1 MVGRAVRCG
10 GCSTSVLWHLLSSE
24 KEHGRCRLPSRPN
37 LSKAPCAVVDVSC
50 MAWPWTRRRSPPWSA
65 IHRLRSDGA
74 IREEPPRHG
83 GGQEAQ
89 GTRCGVARDL
99 RCHEQGASS
108 QDRFGGCPSVAR

>member
-24 KEHGRCRLPSRPN
+24 KEDGRCRLPSRPN

-74 IREEPPRHG
+74 LRAQCSLARANHLDG
-83 GGQEAQ
+83 GGSLRSEGNLQ
-89 GTRCGVARDL
+89 GKA
-99 RCHEQGASS
+99 
-108 QDRFGGCPSVAR
+108 